1 MADTQTTNLNLIKP
15 EPGAAENTWGI
26 SLNSNLDD
34 IDAIFSATGTAVS
47 LNIDGGDIASAVV
60 INKSP
65 VVTLTG
71 DITGSATLTNLASA
85 SIATTLAT
93 SISPTFQNL
102 TLSGTDSIKVS
113 AGTTAQRNGSPV
125 NGMFRY
131 NTTTNEFEGY
141 QNNAWGAI
149 GGGGTTVNNNADN
162 RIITGSSTAD
172 TLEAETGLTYNAG
185 TLAQVS
191 GDFTLDIVGSIILD
205 SDAGEISVQDAGTE
219 IGKIFNSS
227 NNFAFESGI
236 QDQDMLFRGN
246 DGGTGI
252 TALRLDMSNGGRA
265 LFNELVALET
275 PGKYVQVAGS
285 GSTFWAIGSS
295 GGSNPPGTAST
306 TLAFHHY
313 DGSTWNNEVE
323 FNSSGDITL
332 DGYTYGG
339 VNVPANR
346 DITLNYGNWT
356 GEKSAKIQAHSNNMY
371 VQYVS
376 NVIFRNSGGTDR
388 FFCDSSGNGYFDGNV
403 TAYYSDERLKDK
415 QGKIENALDKIGQIE
430 TFYFKENELAK
441 SLGHTV
447 DKKQVGVSAQ
457 SVKEVLPEIVDLA
470 PFDTDAE
477 TGESKSGE
485 DYMTVD
491 YAKLTPL
498 LIEAIKEQQEQIETL
513 TAKVKEL
520 EDK

>member
-1 MADTQTTNLNLIKP
+1 MADTTTTNLSLIKP

-172 TLEAETGLTYNAG
+172 TLEAETGLTYNSG
-185 TLAQVS
+185 TLAQGS
-191 GDFTLDIVGSIILD
+191 GDFVLDVTADIILD
-205 SDAGEISVQDAGTE
+205 ADGGNIEIKDDGLHFYSISRSTDDAILQSV
-219 IGKIFNSS
+219 
-227 NNFAFESGI
+227 I
-236 QDQDMLFRGN
+236 QDGDLRFNGN
-246 DGGTGI
+246 DGGTLI

-265 LFNELVALET
+265 LFNELVAIET
-275 PGKYVQVAGS
+275 PGKYLQVAGS
-285 GSTFWAIGSS
+285 SSTFWAIGSS

-306 TLAFHHY
+306 TLAFHHW
-313 DGSTWNNEVE
+313 DGSAWNNEVE

-339 VNVPANR
+339 VNIPAGR
-346 DITLNYGNWT
+346 DITGNYGNWT
-356 GEKSAKIQAHSNNMY
+356 GEKSGKIQFHANHCYIQTTGNLYHRS
-371 VQYVS
+371 
-376 NVIFRNSGGTDR
+376 NSGTNTFVAD
-388 FFCDSSGNGYFDGNV
+388 NGGNV
-403 TAYYSDERLKDK
+403 TCNGNITAFGNASDIKLK
-415 QGKIENALDKIGQIE
+415 ENVEVIDNAVDKIKQLKGV
-430 TFYFKENELAK
+430 TFTYKKNGKK
-441 SLGHTV
+441 STGLI
-447 DKKQVGVSAQ
+447 AQ
-457 SVKEVLPEIVDLA
+457 DLEKVLPEAVY
-470 PFDTDAE
+470 T
-477 TGESKSGE
+477 SKSIDNEIDSEVSEEYLAIRYGN
-485 DYMTVD
+485 TVG
-491 YAKLTPL
+491 L
-498 LIEAIKEQQEQIETL
+498 LVEAIKELE
-513 TAKVKEL
+513 ARVKEL